1 MTYQWFNH
9 YFCLLTSIL
18 FFTSMLFFYVMLIIS
33 LFFVFFL
40 TLITTYRGMF
50 GISFLSTQVM
60 MSLFTSKNG
69 GYSLPISRDR
79 NFQYSKIGQKI
90 DYNFLYKDLRL
101 DAYFSLFSCRTV
113 FFSALFVYANTN
125 RRK

>member
-1 MTYQWFNH
+1 
-9 YFCLLTSIL
+9 
-18 FFTSMLFFYVMLIIS
+18 
-33 LFFVFFL
+33 
-40 TLITTYRGMF
+40 MF

-90 DYNFLYKDLRL
+90 DYNFFYKDLCL
-101 DAYFSLFSCRTV
+101 GAYFSLFS
-113 FFSALFVYANTN
+113 
-125 RRK
+125 

>member
-1 MTYQWFNH
+1 
-9 YFCLLTSIL
+9 
-18 FFTSMLFFYVMLIIS
+18 
-33 LFFVFFL
+33 
-40 TLITTYRGMF
+40 MF

-101 DAYFSLFSCRTV
+101 DAYFSLFSCRAV